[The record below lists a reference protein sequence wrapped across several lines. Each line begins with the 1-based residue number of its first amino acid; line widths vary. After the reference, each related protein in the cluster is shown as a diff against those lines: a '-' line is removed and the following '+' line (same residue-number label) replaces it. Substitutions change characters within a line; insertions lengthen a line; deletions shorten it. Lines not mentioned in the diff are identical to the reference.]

1 MSDRKIRY
9 VIDEG
14 TPFSVHGEGLTVQA
28 HTRKSDI
35 AVTVEI
41 EGVTRKLLLQFR
53 AAIDQEL
60 DRREAEWKSQRE
72 QLLRKLGNGKV
83 AEQPVDQPAEVV
95 APEVAA

>member
-35 AVTVEI
+35 AVTIEI

-53 AAIDQEL
+53 QAIDEEL

-72 QLLRKLGNGKV
+72 QLLRKAVNGKA
-83 AEQPVDQPAEVV
+83 AEQPVEEPVDQPAEVV
-95 APEVAA
+95 A